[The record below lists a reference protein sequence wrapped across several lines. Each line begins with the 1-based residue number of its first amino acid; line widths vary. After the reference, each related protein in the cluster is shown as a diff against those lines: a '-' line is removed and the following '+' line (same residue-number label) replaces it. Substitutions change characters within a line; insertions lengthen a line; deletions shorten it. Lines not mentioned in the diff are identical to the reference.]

1 MTHAWTCLGFD
12 LGLWTLHSSC
22 CYLFGT
28 MLLTILGIQFCLT
41 STLETKQ
48 GLDQYLVEALFNTE
62 MF

>member
-1 MTHAWTCLGFD
+1 
-12 LGLWTLHSSC
+12 
-22 CYLFGT
+22 